1 MNKNTKGIIAVAVV
15 VLLGFIAY
23 KKLAKPDS
31 RKVIINYLDATF
43 GADSKHKDFINNAD
57 KGYVESW
64 SKALMNGKDTF
75 EFNGKTYNTKGGT
88 AKQ

>member
-1 MNKNTKGIIAVAVV
+1 MSKNTKGIIAVAVV

-31 RKVIINYLDATF
+31 RKIIINYLNATF
-43 GADSKHKDFINNAD
+43 GFKKENADFVNSAD
-57 KGYVESW
+57 KGYIDNW
-64 SKALMNGKDTF
+64 SNALMNGSDTF
-75 EFNGKTYNTKGGT
+75 EFNGKTYNTKLGT